1 MATRDLRDAP
11 TDLRLCEDEDVRVL
25 RFDVVLEPLCVC
37 SVRACT
43 QEDEGMEVSI
53 EISIRFRF

>member
-1 MATRDLRDAP
+1 MATRELRDAL
-11 TDLRLCEDEDVRVL
+11 TDLRLCEDKDVRVL

-43 QEDEGMEVSI
+43 QDEGMEVSI